1 MRHHQ
6 AGRGVQTQARSRAP
20 VFGRAALWWVP
31 LVVAALQ
38 WPWPGGAER
47 RPNALAP
54 LSTELRAASG
64 RCIGTEGMEH
74 ALSPA
79 DTAHRGSSGGLS
91 RAQWL
96 CSLVS
101 TFEAGVAP
109 PPLLEERVGGGP
121 GGAPSPQAA
130 AVRSDGPTSRA
141 VCWLAGL
148 VATFE
153 AAVSPNLLGL
163 PAEAVSREEPPPPQA
178 AAAPPSRSVLPAVP
192 PRPLT
197 PLRLLLL
204 AAIAIAARRARG
216 NKVTARTVL
225 LILLYLFFPAALA
238 NQCSLAPT
246 CSAYEL
252 HSGSSAKCTMKHFG
266 HTKSFNGGGPVQ
278 MPGKGLYKVLKV
290 SKDESNCCFDLEVQ
304 GFMCEVLKNGTA
316 VRASRA

>member
-1 MRHHQ
+1 M
-6 AGRGVQTQARSRAP
+6 GSRAR
-20 VFGRAALWWVP
+20 VFGRASLWWVLFSRWV
-31 LVVAALQ
+31 LVVALQ
-38 WPWPGGAER
+38 WPWPGVER
-47 RPNALAP
+47 LQPKALAP

-64 RCIGTEGMEH
+64 RCIGMDGMAH
-74 ALSPA
+74 APSPA
-79 DTAHRGSSGGLS
+79 DTAHSVFTGGMS

-225 LILLYLFFPAALA
+225 LILLYLFFPGALA
-238 NQCSLAPT
+238 NQCSSAPT
-246 CSAYEL
+246 CPAYAPQDGPL
-252 HSGSSAKCTMKHFG
+252 ANAWCSMRGFG
-266 HTKSFNGGGPVQ
+266 LTWGMNSNGRVQ
-278 MPGKGLYKVLKV
+278 MPGKGLYKIFKV

>member
-1 MRHHQ
+1 MFLRKVAETNLATRPGQAAAAGGEMVSAVSALSWASIRRRPPARDYLPPSPGSRTTAHRTCGILQRQRDAPFAYHLLAAAEPSPALTTSSSPRLLTAPARCARSSGGEPERADRPRRETMRHHQ

-31 LVVAALQ
+31 LVVGALQ

-109 PPLLEERVGGGP
+109 PPLLEERVGSHG
-121 GGAPSPQAA
+121 
-130 AVRSDGPTSRA
+130 V
-141 VCWLAGL
+141 
-148 VATFE
+148 E
-153 AAVSPNLLGL
+153 
-163 PAEAVSREEPPPPQA
+163 
-178 AAAPPSRSVLPAVP
+178 
-192 PRPLT
+192 
-197 PLRLLLL
+197 
-204 AAIAIAARRARG
+204 
-216 NKVTARTVL
+216 
-225 LILLYLFFPAALA
+225 
-238 NQCSLAPT
+238 
-246 CSAYEL
+246 
-252 HSGSSAKCTMKHFG
+252 
-266 HTKSFNGGGPVQ
+266 GGGS
-278 MPGKGLYKVLKV
+278 L
-290 SKDESNCCFDLEVQ
+290 F
-304 GFMCEVLKNGTA
+304 
-316 VRASRA
+316 